1 MKAQGVE
8 LFAELGTLAVM
19 GFSEVAPR
27 MRYFLRLRRK
37 VLALIHSESPDLVI
51 LVDYPGF
58 NLPIAKA
65 AHEQGCAVLY
75 YIAPKVWAW
84 NERRARTLATVADA
98 VAAILPFEV
107 DLLEEHGVNVE
118 YVGHPLLDRATS
130 IPSRNESFR
139 AWGLD
144 PARPLLGILPGSRIQ
159 EVKRHLKPFIES
171 ARVVVDRR
179 PGVQVLISVS
189 YTHLTLPTKA

>member
-1 MKAQGVE
+1 M
-8 LFAELGTLAVM
+8 
-19 GFSEVAPR
+19 
-27 MRYFLRLRRK
+27 
-37 VLALIHSESPDLVI
+37 
-51 LVDYPGF
+51 
-58 NLPIAKA
+58 
-65 AHEQGCAVLY
+65 LY

-144 PARPLLGILPGSRIQ
+144 PAPHSWGSCLDPGYKRSSDTLNRLL
-159 EVKRHLKPFIES
+159 S

-179 PGVQVLISVS
+179 PGVQVLISQAPGLDDSHFRDLEFSVVRETPALLRWS
-189 YTHLTLPTKA
+189 DCVLTKSGTSSLETALERTPWC